1 MKAKGGETPIIA
13 TISLSWYPSQLR
25 HLWIRSALAVAI
37 PDVLQ
42 DLQGGWWTHRN
53 FLVVLKQ
60 RSFSLLRNSA
70 VHTPHQFSIS
80 FLGELVQWPQGTIVS
95 SLSTVFSHKK
105 TWKQMTVRKM
115 SACLPRSH
123 DPRDYPF
130 NCFHGS
136 CVSFSP
142 VCTLPRYITL
152 YVTHITKALV
162 GALLCC
168 VFFVNNFRQ
177 WAGSSNYLW
186 RS

>member
-1 MKAKGGETPIIA
+1 MMSHKTSRVLDELTDTSVLCWSKGVSLYSGTLLFTLPI
-13 TISLSWYPSQLR
+13 R
-25 HLWIRSALAVAI
+25 
-37 PDVLQ
+37 
-42 DLQGGWWTHRN
+42 
-53 FLVVLKQ
+53 
-60 RSFSLLRNSA
+60 
-70 VHTPHQFSIS
+70 FSIS
-80 FLGELVQWPQGTIVS
+80 FLGELVQWPQSTIVS

-105 TWKQMTVRKM
+105 TRKEMTLRKM

-123 DPRDYPF
+123 DPRDYSF

-152 YVTHITKALV
+152 YVTRITKALV
-162 GALLCC
+162 SALLCC